1 MIQNKIST
9 LLNNRHIV
17 ACEDSIVQAKR
28 LEYLF
33 KKYGMAYKMYHNAS
47 DAYSSILESKPALI
61 ISDVIMPGISGFEFC
76 TKIKLNE
83 YLKDIPVILLTALQ
97 DPDDIIKG
105 LQSGADNF
113 ITKPY
118 EEEEI
123 LLRVEHLL
131 ENRLISNETED
142 RSQIKL
148 KFRGNEYLISS
159 SKRQIIDLLI
169 SVYETATNRN
179 AELSEIKSQLE
190 KSNEELKQ
198 ANNDLDSFSRSVSHD
213 LKSPLSVIMGFA
225 AAILDNSDSSING
238 EEREY
243 LEHIRLSA
251 NEMSQLIKDL
261 LAFSQS
267 GIVVLQKESAD
278 LSQIAREETENLLLR
293 YPGFNPRLEI
303 QNGIVA
309 NADQSLMRIVLD
321 NLLGNSFK
329 YCANTPSP
337 AIKFYAE
344 ESFGSR
350 VYCIEDNGSG
360 FDSEKA
366 DDLFKPFVRYHGKE
380 YSGTGVGLS
389 TVKRIIDRHG
399 GAIWAESKKGEGA
412 KFFFT
417 LS

>member
-1 MIQNKIST
+1 MIQNKISS
-9 LLNNRHIV
+9 LLKNRHIV
-17 ACEDSIVQAKR
+17 ACEDSVVQAKR

-33 KKYGMAYKMYHNAS
+33 KKYGITYKMYHNAS
-47 DAYSSILESKPALI
+47 DAYSSILESKPALV

-118 EEEEI
+118 NESEI

-131 ENRLISNETED
+131 ENRLISNESED
-142 RSQIKL
+142 KSQIKL

-225 AAILDNSDSSING
+225 AAILDNPNSSING

-243 LEHIRLSA
+243 LEHIMGSA
-251 NEMSQLIKDL
+251 EEMSQLIKDL

-267 GIVVLQKESAD
+267 GIAVLQKESAD
-278 LSQIAREETENLLLR
+278 LTQIAREEIDNLLIR
-293 YPGFNPRLEI
+293 YPGLNPKIEI
-303 QNGIVA
+303 QDGMST
-309 NADQSLMRIVLD
+309 NADKNLIRIVLD

-329 YCANTPSP
+329 YSAKRLAPV
-337 AIKFYAE
+337 IKFYAE
-344 ESFGSR
+344 ESFGSC
-350 VYCIEDNGSG
+350 VYCIEDTGSG
-360 FDSEKA
+360 FDSDKA
-366 DDLFKPFVRYHGKE
+366 DELFKPFVRYHDKE

-399 GAIWAESKKGEGA
+399 GTIWAESKKGEGA

>member
-1 MIQNKIST
+1 MIQNKISS
-9 LLNNRHIV
+9 LLKNRHIV
-17 ACEDSIVQAKR
+17 ACEDSVVQAKR

-33 KKYGMAYKMYHNAS
+33 KKYGITYKMYHNAS
-47 DAYSSILESKPALI
+47 DAYSSILESKPALV

-118 EEEEI
+118 NESEI

-131 ENRLISNETED
+131 ENRLISNESED
-142 RSQIKL
+142 KSQIKL

-225 AAILDNSDSSING
+225 AAILDNPNSSING

-243 LEHIRLSA
+243 LEHIMGSSE
-251 NEMSQLIKDL
+251 EMSQLIKDL

-267 GIVVLQKESAD
+267 GIAVLQKESAD
-278 LSQIAREETENLLLR
+278 LTQIAREEIDNLLIR
-293 YPGFNPRLEI
+293 YPGLNPKIEI
-303 QNGIVA
+303 QDGMST
-309 NADQSLMRIVLD
+309 NADKNLIRIVLD

-329 YCANTPSP
+329 YSAKRLAPV
-337 AIKFYAE
+337 IKFYAE
-344 ESFGSR
+344 ESFGSC

-360 FDSEKA
+360 FDSDKA
-366 DDLFKPFVRYHGKE
+366 DELFKPFVRYHDKE

-399 GAIWAESKKGEGA
+399 GTIWAESKKGEGA